1 MEKDNPAATRPPAG
15 WWHFCPPGQ
24 QGRAQPQS
32 APHAKI
38 KKETAPPTEIY
49 PPLGHL
55 QGGGIFARRGSR
67 GERKPQALH
76 TPKSK
81 EGSPAH
87 RNPSAT
93 RPPAGWWH
101 FCSPGQQGSP
111 QTPSAPYT
119 KIKREQPHP
128 PDPAAPL
135 PQNASHPKSKTN
147 CPPPLKPTPA
157 AAKNRRFAVVKKL
170 TSRQKPAIIA
180 PSLL

>member
-1 MEKDNPAATRPPAG
+1 METDNPAATRLPAG
-15 WWHFCPPGQ
+15 WWRFCPPGQ

-101 FCSPGQQGSP
+101 FCSPGQQERAQP
-111 QTPSAPYT
+111 QSAPPT
-119 KIKREQPHP
+119 KTKREQPHYAHP
-128 PDPAAPL
+128 P
-135 PQNASHPKSKTN
+135 NESHPKPKTN
-147 CPPPLKPTPA
+147 CPSPLKPTPA
-157 AAKNRRFAVVKKL
+157 AEKNCRFAVVKKL
-170 TSRQKPAIIA
+170 TSR
-180 PSLL
+180 